1 MMRVCGALVMF
12 LLLCGSAPAQ
22 SHCAKLAIPPDTP
35 KRTVTGRVIDDL
47 SGRPIVGAVVTLSGF
62 CNVVNGGQRET
73 EEPVNERT
81 LTADDGGFA
90 FENITLPAVMLNVSK
105 DGYQDVWP
113 FRRTAEDPIG
123 NYPLDAV
130 TGPITIRLAP
140 VASISGVVRGEDGT
154 PMPHAWVTLWC
165 FQPWSGWRTL
175 QYCNSLKTAS
185 DGSYGFGPLQPGR
198 YFLVAQAWLAKH
210 EAPKGTLDY
219 VPVRYPLRTGNAA
232 PLLELREGEQAHVDF
247 ALHREKLHH
256 ITGTV
261 TSREQWP
268 HLVDVVDEDRSKA
281 YAAPIANQCCKF
293 EAWVPNGHF
302 RLEAQFTSSDG
313 EFIGSTPLEVAGADV
328 SGLVF
333 HLTSA
338 TGIEIP
344 IEITG
349 AVKPFWFLQ
358 MVTQRPGGYVE
369 AGPQSTQSGWM
380 RDTTAPRKE
389 SVSVRPGSYELAVLA
404 TGNVYAQSV
413 SSGGTDLLREPLMVN
428 AGDRPDPIH
437 VVMAE
442 GAIVAG
448 VTRRGGNPARAFVH
462 AIPEHPD
469 GRLFQPMLSDENGK
483 FRLEGLAPETYWL
496 FASEIELPLDLRN
509 RGETDFW
516 KQRAQRVTLAPGKTT
531 TLDLRVLSAR

>member
-1 MMRVCGALVMF
+1 
-12 LLLCGSAPAQ
+12 
-22 SHCAKLAIPPDTP
+22 
-35 KRTVTGRVIDDL
+35 VTGRVIDDL
-47 SGRPIVGAVVTLSGF
+47 SGRPIMGAVVTLSGF
-62 CNVVNGGQRET
+62 CTVVNGGQRET
-73 EEPVNERT
+73 EEPANERT
-81 LTADDGGFA
+81 VSAEDGAFT

-113 FRRTAEDPIG
+113 FRRMADDPIG
-123 NYPLDAV
+123 TYQLDAA

-140 VASISGVVRGEDGT
+140 VASISGVVRGEDGAR
-154 PMPHAWVTLWC
+154 MGHAWVTLWC
-165 FQPWSGWRTL
+165 YRPWSGWRTL
-175 QYCNSLKTAS
+175 QNCNSLETAP
-185 DGSYGFGPLQPGR
+185 DGSYTFGPLQPGR
-198 YFLVAQAWLAKH
+198 YLLVGQAWLAKH
-210 EAPKGTLDY
+210 EAPKGAVDY
-219 VPVRYPLRTGNAA
+219 VPVRYPVRTGNAA
-232 PLLELREGEQAHVDF
+232 PLMELCEGEQARVDF

-256 ITGTV
+256 ITGTA
-261 TSREQWP
+261 TGRDEQWP
-268 HLVDVVDEDRSKA
+268 TLVDEVDEDGSKA
-281 YAAPIANQCCKF
+281 YAAPIANRCCSF
-293 EAWVPNGHF
+293 EAWVPNGRF

-313 EFIGSTPLEVAGADV
+313 EFIGSMPLEVAGADV

-333 HLTSA
+333 RLTPA

-349 AVKPFWFLQ
+349 AVKQFWYLQ
-358 MVTQRPGGYVE
+358 MVTQRPGGYAE

-389 SVSVRPGSYELAVLA
+389 SVTVRPGSYEVAALA

-413 SSGGTDLLREPLMVN
+413 SSGGTDLLREPLIVN
-428 AGDRPDPIH
+428 AGDRPDPIR

-442 GAIVAG
+442 GAIVEG
-448 VTRRGGNPARAFVH
+448 VTRRGENPARAFVH

-483 FRLEGLAPETYWL
+483 FRLEGLSPETYWL
-496 FASEIELPLDLRN
+496 FASEIERPLDLRN
-509 RGETDFW
+509 SAETEFW